1 MNEDITKNVSR
12 VTRSVFSVFEH
23 IVLYSNTTSQTEAQ
37 RKLYS
42 IILSYVMASYWAK
55 EYQQKLINHYHAD
68 MIEWLCGKFKDKN
81 ELMEVVNMFEPLT
94 YADDSGLI
102 QDRRVIKCVDDL
114 IHTLPDIYD
123 EWVRR
128 NDKMKHDDL
137 KSSSHHLIM
146 LESDMRMKKQNNQ
159 SFENDDDDVYTDSSN
174 SENN

>member
-1 MNEDITKNVSR
+1 MNEDITKNVSH
-12 VTRSVFSVFEH
+12 VTRSVLSVFEH

-55 EYQQKLINHYHAD
+55 EYQQKLINCYHAE
-68 MIEWLCGKFKDKN
+68 MIEWLYGKFKDKN

-102 QDRRVIKCVDDL
+102 QDRRVIKCVDNL
-114 IHTLPDIYD
+114 IHSLPVIYD

-128 NDKMKHDDL
+128 NDKMKHDEL

-159 SFENDDDDVYTDSSN
+159 SFEDDDDVYTDSSN

>member
-1 MNEDITKNVSR
+1 MNEDMTKNICR
-12 VTRSVFSVFEH
+12 VTKSVLSVFEH

-37 RKLYS
+37 RKLFS

-68 MIEWLCGKFKDKN
+68 MIEWLYGKFKDKN

-94 YADDSGLI
+94 YADDNGLV
-102 QDRRVIKCVDDL
+102 QDRRVINCVDDL

-128 NDKMKHDDL
+128 NDKMKHD
-137 KSSSHHLIM
+137 
-146 LESDMRMKKQNNQ
+146 
-159 SFENDDDDVYTDSSN
+159 VYTDSSN